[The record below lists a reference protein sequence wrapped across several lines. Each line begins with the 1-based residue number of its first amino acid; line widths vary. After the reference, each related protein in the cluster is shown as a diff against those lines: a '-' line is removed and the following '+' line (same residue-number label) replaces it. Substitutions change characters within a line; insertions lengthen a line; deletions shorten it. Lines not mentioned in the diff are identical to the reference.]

1 MRYKHLLILSLA
13 SVFLVASCTPT
24 GVLPSSSSQPLQ
36 DASFE
41 GIDTFFAPTTKV
53 MIELSMNTSTLKQIN
68 EFGND
73 KSRQDTYHKVAVEIE
88 VTPLNQPTQT
98 YNFPIVGIRMKGNT
112 SRTDF
117 VQEDGLIRDFVHF
130 KLDFKSDAN
139 DGYAPNDYF
148 FGMTQL
154 DMKWN
159 RNLDHTQIRQ
169 LYGHKMYKDFIPL
182 MPDATL
188 GGLTIVQTD
197 QSNPLLAETYLG
209 LYTLIEPMNRRLM
222 VRNFG
227 DNPESNG
234 NLYKTTY
241 TSTGPADFTRTNAVI
256 SSGTTH
262 FRTGTKIGIENNAGD
277 YHPSYD
283 LKTNTLLPNYA
294 DIVNFIGGINASSSF
309 NDESFKPQLEALI
322 DMELFILTEAVA
334 YFFGNPDDIRNW
346 FNNNYVYF
354 LPSTGQ
360 AIFIPYDLDRGL
372 GHNGSW
378 DPTLEMFPSYGP
390 SMTKISPFENALLR
404 NSNNGNQNPLHRFS
418 VMNGGIPSYLALYRT
433 QLARVANSG
442 WLASTSVTGG
452 QFSGKFYTM
461 YNQYRASYYPTVGDF
476 SLLQPTSP
484 ALKDYFVPFSINQNA
499 ATNITF
505 HEYVTNKLQTYAS
518 AVN

>member
-1 MRYKHLLILSLA
+1 MKHKHFLILSLA
-13 SVFLVASCTPT
+13 SVFVVASCTPT

-73 KSRQDTYHKVAVEIE
+73 KSRRDTYHKVAAEIE

-98 YNFPIVGIRMKGNT
+98 FNFPIVGIRMKGNT

-117 VQEDGLIRDFVHF
+117 VEEDGLIRDFVHF

-139 DGYAPNDYF
+139 EGYAPNDYF

-241 TSTGPADFTRTNAVI
+241 TSTPRHNY
-256 SSGTTH
+256 H
-262 FRTGTKIGIENNAGD
+262 KI
-277 YHPSYD
+277 
-283 LKTNTLLPNYA
+283 
-294 DIVNFIGGINASSSF
+294 
-309 NDESFKPQLEALI
+309 
-322 DMELFILTEAVA
+322 
-334 YFFGNPDDIRNW
+334 
-346 FNNNYVYF
+346 YVYN
-354 LPSTGQ
+354 LV
-360 AIFIPYDLDRGL
+360 
-372 GHNGSW
+372 
-378 DPTLEMFPSYGP
+378 
-390 SMTKISPFENALLR
+390 LR
-404 NSNNGNQNPLHRFS
+404 SICYETH
-418 VMNGGIPSYLALYRT
+418 
-433 QLARVANSG
+433 
-442 WLASTSVTGG
+442 
-452 QFSGKFYTM
+452 
-461 YNQYRASYYPTVGDF
+461 
-476 SLLQPTSP
+476 SLLFE
-484 ALKDYFVPFSINQNA
+484 DHFF
-499 ATNITF
+499 
-505 HEYVTNKLQTYAS
+505 
-518 AVN
+518 